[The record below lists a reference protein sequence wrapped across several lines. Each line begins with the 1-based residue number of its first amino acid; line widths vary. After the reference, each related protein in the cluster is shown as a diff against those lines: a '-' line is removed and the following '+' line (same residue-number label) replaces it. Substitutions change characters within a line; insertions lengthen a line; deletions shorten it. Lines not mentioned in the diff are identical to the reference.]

1 MVRLVSLLSHAC
13 VSVPGLMFV
22 MLLILRVN
30 IRFLHE
36 IGYFPSDIG
45 GIDPDRFHDV
55 TGPLGVRMIT
65 VGVLLLE
72 RHDVLEIAGVVP
84 KGSERD
90 ALSRL
95 AHPFGI
101 FFLVFGLFLECA
113 IEQVHLPARL
123 LDPSV
128 GFTIVVWVSY
138 IIAVISLLAVLRML
152 MILVQH
158 WRRPLDA

>member
-1 MVRLVSLLSHAC
+1 
-13 VSVPGLMFV
+13 
-22 MLLILRVN
+22 MLLILQVN
-30 IRFLHE
+30 IRFLQE

-55 TGPLGVRMIT
+55 AGPLGVRMIT

-95 AHPFGI
+95 AYPFGS
-101 FFLVFGLFLECA
+101 FFLVLGLFLECA
-113 IEQVHLPARL
+113 IEQMHLPARL

-128 GFTIVVWVSY
+128 GFTIVVLGVACDRGDQPAGRAAD
-138 IIAVISLLAVLRML
+138 AVDPGAALAAVAGSLTG
-152 MILVQH
+152 
-158 WRRPLDA
+158 